1 MVYEA
6 NITGESTLSI
16 DVKPFHT
23 GAYILQFITAEGQ
36 TFNKRILI
44 SR

>member
-1 MVYEA
+1 L
-6 NITGESTLSI
+6 NI
-16 DVKPFHT
+16 DVKQLHT
-23 GAYILQFITAEGQ
+23 GAYILQFITQDGQ